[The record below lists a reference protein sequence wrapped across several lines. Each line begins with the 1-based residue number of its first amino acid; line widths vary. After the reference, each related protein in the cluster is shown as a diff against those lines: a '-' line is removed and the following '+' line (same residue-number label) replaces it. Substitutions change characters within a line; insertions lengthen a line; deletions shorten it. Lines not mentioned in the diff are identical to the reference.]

1 MCTKDF
7 ILASGSPQRKRLL
20 EQIGYIP
27 KLIEPADIDETPFKS
42 EKASAYVKRMALEK
56 GLHVAEKH
64 PGEIVLSCDTVVV
77 VGNRIIQKAHDDKEQ
92 ERVMRMLSG
101 KTHRILSAVCV
112 VNKDGRVSV
121 KLNTTKMV
129 VKRMTED
136 EIKSYVAG
144 HDWVGC
150 SGYRSEGLMEAFV
163 KRLWGRLPALS
174 GCLCM
179 KQKSVE
185 FGGN

>member
-1 MCTKDF
+1 M
-7 ILASGSPQRKRLL
+7 
-20 EQIGYIP
+20 
-27 KLIEPADIDETPFKS
+27 
-42 EKASAYVKRMALEK
+42 
-56 GLHVAEKH
+56 AEKH

-101 KTHRILSAVCV
+101 KTHRVLSAVCV
-112 VNKDGRVSV
+112 VNKDGRASV

-163 KRLWGRLPALS
+163 KKIMGSTSGVIGLPLYETKNLLNSA
-174 GCLCM
+174 GI
-179 KQKSVE
+179 K
-185 FGGN
+185 